1 MTNTKDPLLQPF
13 RLKHLTLKNRIM
25 STSHAISYGEKGH
38 PTERYQLYHEEKAKG
53 GIALTM
59 FGGASNVSP
68 DSPDVFGQL
77 YVGDDSV
84 IPRFQ
89 EFSERIHRHGC
100 AIMCQITHLGR
111 RGDSFTGDWLP
122 IVAPSRVREPLH
134 RSFPKEMDEA
144 DIERIVGALADAAGR
159 CKEGGLDGI
168 EVIAGGHLVGQFLS
182 PLTNKRTDKFGGSME
197 NRCRFGLMV
206 YEAIR
211 KRVGDDFAV
220 GMRMPINE
228 ETSDA
233 LSFDDCLAIARIFE
247 ESGFLDFFNLIFGR
261 MDTVLT
267 LAEKNMP
274 GMASP
279 IAPFLDRIG
288 AFRREVGLPVFHA
301 ARITDVATARHAI
314 RDGLLDMVAMT
325 RAHIADPHIVEKI
338 ARGEEDRIRPCIGA
352 MYCNSPKRTCLY
364 NAAIG
369 REAVLPH
376 TIAPSPTPGRK
387 VVIVGGGPG
396 GMEAARVSAAR
407 GHDVVLFE
415 ASDRLGGQ
423 INIAARADW
432 RRDLMGIVDWLAA
445 ELAHH
450 GVDVRLNTFA
460 EEADILAESPHLVV
474 VATGGVPDL
483 DWIDGWEH
491 CVSTWDVL
499 SGAVAVGA
507 DVLVYDGTGQ
517 HAAVSCAEELA
528 AKGRQVRLVT
538 PDTTLAMD
546 LPYGDRVI
554 FQKRFYEKE
563 IPVIVDLQLTRVVGD
578 GNRLIAEFTNT
589 LTGKPERF
597 PADQI
602 VVEHGTVPVDDLYH
616 ALRGAST
623 NGGVTDIDTLLAGR
637 PQPADRNADGT
648 FQLHRVGDAVSCR
661 NIHSAILDSLR
672 VCVTF

>member
-1 MTNTKDPLLQPF
+1 MTKSRDPLLQPF

-25 STSHAISYGEKGH
+25 STSHAISYGENGH

-59 FGGASNVSP
+59 FGGASNVAP
-68 DSPDVFGQL
+68 DSTDVFGQL

-84 IPRFQ
+84 IPHFQ

-111 RGDSFTGDWLP
+111 RGDSFAGNWLP

-134 RSFPKEMDEA
+134 RSFPKVMDEA
-144 DIERIVGALADAAGR
+144 DIERIVDALAAAAGR
-159 CKEGGLDGI
+159 CKEGGLDGV
-168 EVIAGGHLVGQFLS
+168 EVIAGGHLLGQFLS
-182 PLTNKRTDKFGGSME
+182 PLTNKRTDKFGGSIE

-206 YEAIR
+206 HEAIR
-211 KRVGDDFAV
+211 RRVGDDFAV
-220 GMRMPINE
+220 GLRMPIDE
-228 ETSDA
+228 GTADA

-247 ESGFLDFFNLIFGR
+247 ASGLLDFFNVIYGR
-261 MDTVLT
+261 MDTELT
-267 LAEKNMP
+267 LAEENMP

-279 IAPFLDRIG
+279 IAPFLEKMG

-301 ARITDVATARHAI
+301 ARITDVATARYAI
-314 RDGLLDMVAMT
+314 REGLLDMVAMT
-325 RAHIADPHIVEKI
+325 RAHIADPHIADKI

-352 MYCNSPKRTCLY
+352 MYCNSPKRTCLH

-387 VVIVGGGPG
+387 VVVVGGGPA

-407 GHDVVLFE
+407 GHEVVLFE

-432 RRDLMGIVDWLAA
+432 RRDLMGIVEWLAA
-445 ELAHH
+445 ELAHN
-450 GVDVRLNTFA
+450 GIDVRLNSFA
-460 EEADILAESPHLVV
+460 EEADILAENPHLVV

-483 DWIDGWEH
+483 DWIDGGEH

-499 SGAVAVGA
+499 SGAIAVGE

-517 HAAVSCAEELA
+517 HAAVSCAEALA
-528 AKGRQVRLVT
+528 ANGRQVRLVT
-538 PDTTLAMD
+538 PDTTLALD
-546 LPYGDRVI
+546 LPYGDRII
-554 FQKRFYEKE
+554 FRKRFYEKE
-563 IPVIVDLQLTRVVGD
+563 IPVTADRQLTRVVGD
-578 GNRLIAEFTNT
+578 GNRLIAEFANT

-623 NGGVTDIDTLLAGR
+623 NGGVTDIDALLAGR
-637 PQPADRNADGT
+637 PQPAERNADGT

-672 VCVTF
+672 LCVAF

>member
-1 MTNTKDPLLQPF
+1 MSKSRDPLLQPF

-25 STSHAISYGEKGH
+25 STSHAISYGDNGH

-59 FGGASNVSP
+59 FGGASNVAP
-68 DSPDVFGQL
+68 DSTDVFGQL
-77 YVGDDSV
+77 YVGDDSM
-84 IPRFQ
+84 IPHFQ

-111 RGDSFTGDWLP
+111 RGDSFAGDWLP

-134 RSFPKEMDEA
+134 RSFPKVMDEA
-144 DIERIVGALADAAGR
+144 DIERIVGALAAAAGR

-168 EVIAGGHLVGQFLS
+168 EAIAGGHLVGQFLS
-182 PLTNKRTDKFGGSME
+182 PLTNKRTDKFGGSIE

-206 YEAIR
+206 HEAIR
-211 KRVGDDFAV
+211 KRVGDDFVV
-220 GMRMPINE
+220 GLRMPIDE
-228 ETSDA
+228 ETPDA

-247 ESGFLDFFNLIFGR
+247 DSGLLDFFNVIYGR
-261 MDTVLT
+261 MDTELT

-279 IAPFLDRIG
+279 IAPFLEKMG

-314 RDGLLDMVAMT
+314 REGLLDMVAMT
-325 RAHIADPHIVEKI
+325 RAHIADPHIADKV

-352 MYCNSPKRTCLY
+352 MYCNSPKRTCIY

-376 TIAPSPTPGRK
+376 TIARSPTPGRK
-387 VVIVGGGPG
+387 VVVVGGGPG

-432 RRDLMGIVDWLAA
+432 RRDLMGIVEWLVA

-450 GVDVRLNTFA
+450 GVDVRLNAFA
-460 EEADILAESPHLVV
+460 EKADILAENPHLVV
-474 VATGGVPDL
+474 IATGGVPDL

-491 CVSTWDVL
+491 CASTWDVL
-499 SGAVAVGA
+499 SGAVAVGE
-507 DVLVYDGTGQ
+507 DVLVYDGTGR
-517 HAAVSCAEELA
+517 HAAVSCAEALVA
-528 AKGRQVRLVT
+528 NGRQVRLVT
-538 PDTTLAMD
+538 ADATLAAD

-554 FQKRFYEKE
+554 FRKRFYEKE
-563 IPVIVDLQLTRVVGD
+563 IPVIADRQLIRVVGD
-578 GNRLIAEFTNT
+578 GNRLIAEFANT
-589 LTGKPERF
+589 LTAISERLS
-597 PADQI
+597 ANQI

-616 ALRGAST
+616 ALRSAST
-623 NGGVTDIDTLLAGR
+623 NDGVTDIDALLAGR
-637 PQPADRNADGT
+637 PQPAERNADGT